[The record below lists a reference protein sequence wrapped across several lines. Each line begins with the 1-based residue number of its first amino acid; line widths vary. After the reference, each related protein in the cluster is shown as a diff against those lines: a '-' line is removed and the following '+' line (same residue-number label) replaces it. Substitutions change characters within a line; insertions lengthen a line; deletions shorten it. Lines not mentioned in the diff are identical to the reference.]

1 MKPID
6 IKYHS
11 KRIPIHSCMCGMQ
24 KEQVNK
30 IAQNTVQSD
39 NVVQL
44 MKKLVH
50 M

>member
-1 MKPID
+1 
-6 IKYHS
+6 
-11 KRIPIHSCMCGMQ
+11 MCGMQ

>member
-11 KRIPIHSCMCGMQ
+11 KKGYQLMYVWHA

>member
-1 MKPID
+1 M
-6 IKYHS
+6 YVWHA
-11 KRIPIHSCMCGMQ
+11 

-44 MKKLVH
+44 MKNWCICKRDL
-50 M
+50 

>member
-11 KRIPIHSCMCGMQ
+11 KKDTNCMYVWHA

>member
-1 MKPID
+1 M
-6 IKYHS
+6 YVWHA
-11 KRIPIHSCMCGMQ
+11 